1 MVSLLYLS
9 NCLGFK
15 ANYCHCI
22 RALAMGFSQLYLH
35 LFISLHI
42 TTLFQVS
49 MLKAMDK
56 EVNHGVNI
64 HTLAFFCLF
73 LGGAPTSIC
82 HFFCLS
88 IHLFSCCTPYLRNH
102 TSCNHNFWST
112 YVKWWYLLA
121 LFSFFQNFYFLGR

>member
-9 NCLGFK
+9 NCLGLK

-35 LFISLHI
+35 FFISLHI

-82 HFFCLS
+82 HFLS
-88 IHLFSCCTPYLRNH
+88 VHPFVRTLHTISQEPYIM
-102 TSCNHNFWST
+102 
-112 YVKWWYLLA
+112 
-121 LFSFFQNFYFLGR
+121 